1 MMHAARGRE
10 PRKEFALTQ
19 RTGTIPAAT
28 SRLAMLAATML
39 VAGCSMF
46 GIRDGTE
53 SPSYEVVGMVGEA
66 EIRQYAPRI
75 AAQTIVEGAEEPAR
89 SAGFRKVAGYIFGGN
104 RTRADIAMTAPV
116 VQSAAPSREI
126 AMTAPVVAQAAG
138 EGKWAIRF
146 IMPAQYTMAT
156 LPEPLDAAVTL
167 VSVPAETMAV
177 IRFTGS
183 RSAAAMADG
192 RGRLR
197 QALAGSAW
205 TMVGDPVDWFYDP
218 PWTLPFLR
226 RNEVAVPVMARV
238 P

>member
-1 MMHAARGRE
+1 M
-10 PRKEFALTQ
+10 TQ

-28 SRLAMLAATML
+28 ARLATLAATL
-39 VAGCSMF
+39 LLAGCSVF

-53 SPSYEVVGMVGEA
+53 SPTYQVIGTAGEV

-75 AAQTIVEGAEEPAR
+75 AAQTIVEGAEEAAR
-89 SAGFRKVAGYIFGGN
+89 SAGFRKVAAYIFGEN

-116 VQSAAPSREI
+116 VQSTARSTDI

-146 IMPAQYTMAT
+146 FMPAQFTMAT
-156 LPEPLDAAVTL
+156 LPEPLDASVML

-177 IRFTGS
+177 TRFSGS

-192 RGRLR
+192 RARLR
-197 QALAGSAW
+197 QALVGGAW
-205 TMVGDPVDWFYDP
+205 TMAGEPVDWFYDP

-226 RNEVAVPVMARV
+226 RNEVAVPVTPRA